1 MPGYGTPRCEI
12 NSAKNGIPKNKMNT
26 LLRKAKNI
34 LWLIKPYW
42 KYGKWV
48 IIYGLIHNGLICP
61 LGDLLYVYT
70 PQIVVDALDAG
81 RGIAYV
87 ALLTVALYAISFV
100 TYAASD
106 YYWELLNKVG
116 SERARLK
123 IRKLVYDKAEA
134 TDYAKIDD
142 PDFYDKYKWAQDNFT
157 SKSQDAVN
165 MCNNLIRGIM
175 CILTLASVIATVS
188 PWAIVIVTVYAC
200 LRLPVNARMNKY
212 EIARDEAVV
221 PFDRRLDY
229 VHRLFYMKD
238 YAADLR
244 STRLPEIFRR
254 HYDEQSEE
262 KLVVVKKY
270 SKKVLW
276 LDILLYALY
285 EISQCLIMLLIVWSF
300 YRGDIKSSAVLV
312 TMFMA
317 AGNLA
322 GDLWDITAVVKDY
335 DRLSGYSERIRAFF
349 DMPSVIESSHGEVS
363 VPDGEFSL
371 ELRDV
376 GFRYTESGPFVLRH
390 LSLKI
395 APGERLAVVGE
406 NGAGKSTLLKLL
418 LRLYDVTEGEILV
431 NGVNIKEYDPH
442 ELRARVGVAFQDTN
456 VYAMSMRENIGLC
469 HEFGDRDID
478 SIIGQFGVDRIL
490 EKNGVDVDCEMTRE
504 FSERG
509 VVVSGGE
516 AQKLA
521 LTRLLTYPFGLYLLD
536 EPSSALD
543 PLAEYEMT
551 KTIVGKAA
559 GKTTLLIAHRLS
571 SVREM
576 DRIVLISGGVA
587 AESGTHDEL
596 MRKNG
601 IYAAMFQKQAEGYRE

>member
-1 MPGYGTPRCEI
+1 MKTFI
-12 NSAKNGIPKNKMNT
+12 
-26 LLRKAKNI
+26 RKTKNI
-34 LWLIKPYW
+34 LWLIKPFW
-42 KYGKWV
+42 RYGRWV
-48 IIYGLIHNGLICP
+48 IIYGLIHNGIIWP
-61 LGDLLYVYT
+61 LRDLLNLYT
-70 PQIVVDALDAG
+70 PQIVVGALDAG
-81 RGIAYV
+81 YGIGYV
-87 ALLTVALYAISFV
+87 AILTAALYMISFV
-100 TYAASD
+100 AYAASD
-106 YYWELLNKVG
+106 YYWELLDKVG

-134 TDYAKIDD
+134 TDYTCIDD
-142 PDFYDKYKWAQDNFT
+142 PDFYDKYKWAQDNYA

-165 MCNNLIRGIM
+165 MCNNLTRGVM

-200 LRLPVNARMNKY
+200 LRLPVNARLNKY
-212 EIARDEAVV
+212 EIARDEAVI
-221 PFDRRLDY
+221 PHDRRLDY
-229 VHRLFYMKD
+229 VHRVFYMKD

-244 STRLPEIFRR
+244 STRLSALCRR
-254 HYDEQSEE
+254 HYDEQSEK
-262 KLVVVKKY
+262 KLGVIAKF

-276 LDILLYALY
+276 LDILLYAFY

-300 YRGDIKSSAVLV
+300 YKGEIASSAMLV

-322 GDLWDITAVVKDY
+322 GDLWDITAVIKDY

-349 DMPSVIESSHGEVS
+349 DMKSEIESKQGGAA
-363 VPDGEFSL
+363 VPGGAFSL

-376 GFRYTESGPFVLRH
+376 GFRYKEDGPFILRH
-390 LSLKI
+390 LSLKV

-418 LRLYDVTEGEILV
+418 LRLYDVTEGEILI
-431 NGVNIKEYDPH
+431 NGVDIKEYDPH

-456 VYAMSMRENIGLC
+456 IYAMTMRENIELL
-469 HEFGDRDID
+469 HESRAGSFEGILTALH
-478 SIIGQFGVDRIL
+478 IDRIL
-490 EKNGVDVDCEMTRE
+490 EKNGVTADCEMTKE
-504 FSERG
+504 FSEGG

-516 AQKLA
+516 AQRLSLA
-521 LTRLLTYPFGLYLLD
+521 RLRTYPHGLYLLD

-551 KTIVGKAA
+551 RTIVDGAV

-576 DRIVLISGGVA
+576 DRIALISGGKVA
-587 AESGTHDEL
+587 EAGTHDEL
-596 MRKNG
+596 MKADG
-601 IYAAMFQKQAEGYRE
+601 VYAAMFKKQAEGYRD